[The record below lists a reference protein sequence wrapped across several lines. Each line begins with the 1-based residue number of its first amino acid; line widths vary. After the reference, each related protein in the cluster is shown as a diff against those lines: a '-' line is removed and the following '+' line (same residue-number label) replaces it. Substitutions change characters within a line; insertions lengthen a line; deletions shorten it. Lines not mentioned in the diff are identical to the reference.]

1 MRLPAPSMIP
11 KCRALT
17 RVRLTGGALPLAVV
31 DAVMSV
37 ILSLEDGLPG
47 ILAGAGGASQSQST
61 SSATTGTPQNT
72 KLAVQASLTRKLAIM
87 GRETPA
93 ATASPMINPSLNS
106 AATSPI

>member
-17 RVRLTGGALPLAVV
+17 RVRLTGRALLLAVV
-31 DAVMSV
+31 DAV
-37 ILSLEDGLPG
+37 ILSEEDGLPG
-47 ILAGAGGASQSQST
+47 VLAGAGGASQSQST
-61 SSATTGTPQNT
+61 SSPTTGTPQNT
-72 KLAVQASLTRKLAIM
+72 KLAVQASLPRKRTIM
-87 GRETPA
+87 GRVTPA